1 MGLILFVSFQF
12 AAQKSLKDMYDWKA
26 AEEEWRPFMAGGV
39 GLWKAYGEGGNAGEA
54 GREVT
59 VSVDQ
64 TDLED

>member
-1 MGLILFVSFQF
+1 
-12 AAQKSLKDMYDWKA
+12 MYDWKA